1 MSRGL
6 RTIANR
12 LANLLKLGSVARSR
26 FAEATQIVQATM
38 LTPDDVDDMSW
49 FGDMGVAFR
58 LNEGAEIV
66 TAQLLGGNTA
76 AIGTNQ
82 RGNRPTEKPGG
93 GEVPEG
99 CGGLHMLGSWRVY
112 VDNSG
117 NVYVGD
123 INAGTYEKIARA
135 DKVDAELAR
144 IWTVLTTWT
153 VAVNDGGG
161 ALQTAAI
168 AAEESVATTASD
180 SGYVK

>member
-6 RTIANR
+6 RTLANR
-12 LANLLKLGSVARSR
+12 MANLFKLGSVARSR

-76 AIGTNQ
+76 ALGTNQ

-99 CGGLHMLGSWRVY
+99 CGGLHYLGAWRLYIDDAGSVY
-112 VDNSG
+112 VAGATDNSEPALLG
-117 NVYVGD
+117 
-123 INAGTYEKIARA
+123 GTAVTLYDAHVHPSPFGPTGAPTVSLASAKST
-135 DKVDAELAR
+135 KVNLA
-144 IWTVLTTWT
+144 
-153 VAVNDGGG
+153 
-161 ALQTAAI
+161 
-168 AAEESVATTASD
+168 
-180 SGYVK
+180 